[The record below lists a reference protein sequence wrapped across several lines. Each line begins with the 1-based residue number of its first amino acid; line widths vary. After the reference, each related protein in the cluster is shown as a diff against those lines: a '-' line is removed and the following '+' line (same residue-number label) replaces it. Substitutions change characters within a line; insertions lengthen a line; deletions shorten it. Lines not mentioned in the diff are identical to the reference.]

1 MNKLKWC
8 GLILLVALCA
18 AAGVKADGFVREF
31 VEPVRV
37 VWVSGGSVSNAA
49 SLLLPKKGQVPES
62 GWRWERMA
70 DRCCVM
76 TNSGT
81 MVGLVLDFG
90 RELHGGLRLA
100 VGAPS
105 SKDMK
110 LRIRFGESVGE
121 AMSELG
127 EKGACNDHAIRDSV
141 IGLPFM
147 GTREIGNTGFRFVRL
162 DLQTAGRVVLESVQA
177 ISLMRPMKPVG
188 SFRCSDERL
197 NRVFETAVRT
207 AHLCCQDYLWDGIKR
222 DRLVWMGDMHP
233 ETMTILNVF
242 GAAEVLPETLDL
254 MAEIT
259 PSGEWMNNFPTYT
272 LCWIRNLAA
281 WYRFTGDRTY
291 LAKHADY
298 LERTFAHV
306 KTCLPDGTWKKEGEY
321 GAFLDWPTH
330 HNSEAELAGTQALA
344 VLAMDDL
351 RFLLSESGNSGTADE
366 AGRLLEQMRKTHPD
380 PHGAKSA
387 AAMLALSGLRNPS
400 EMYVSTLGRNGHAGV
415 STFYG
420 YNMLEAMNLAGQGQR
435 ALDTV
440 RDYWGGMLDMGAT
453 SFWED
458 FNLAWTNNACR
469 IDEMPAVGKK
479 DIHGDYG
486 EFCYKGFR
494 HSLCHGWSCGPAA
507 WCVNHILG
515 IRPIDVG
522 CKTVEVKPFLGDLN
536 WAEGAMALPTGEAV
550 RVRVEKKADGTLAVS
565 VAAPDWVKVVQPNAP

>member
-1 MNKLKWC
+1 MREL
-8 GLILLVALCA
+8 
-18 AAGVKADGFVREF
+18 AG
-31 VEPVRV
+31 PVRV
-37 VWVSGGSVSNAA
+37 AWVSGAEVTNAP
-49 SLLLPKKGQVPES
+49 SLLLPNHGQVPER
-62 GWRWERMA
+62 GWNWKRMA

-76 TNSGT
+76 ANSGT
-81 MVGLVLDFG
+81 TVGLVLDFG

-100 VGAPS
+100 VGASS
-105 SKDMK
+105 SKGMK
-110 LRIRFGESVGE
+110 LRVRFGESAGE

-127 EKGACNDHAIRDSV
+127 ERGACNDHAIRDSE
-141 IGLPFM
+141 ILLPTM

-162 DLQTAGRVVLESVQA
+162 DLLTAGRLVLESVQA
-177 ISLMRPMKPVG
+177 VSLMRPMKPVG

-197 NRVFETAVRT
+197 NRIFETAVRT

-233 ETMTILNVF
+233 ETMTILAVF
-242 GAAEVLPETLDL
+242 GAAEVLPRTLDL
-254 MAEIT
+254 MAGIT
-259 PSGEWMNNFPTYT
+259 PSDGWMNNFPTYT

-281 WYRFTGDRTY
+281 WYRFTGDRTC

-306 KTCLPDGTWKKEGEY
+306 RTCLPNGVWKKEGEY

-330 HNSEAELAGTQALA
+330 HNAEAELAGAQALA

-351 RFLLSESGNSGTADE
+351 RFLLSESGQSGAADE
-366 AGRLLEQMRKTHPD
+366 AGRLLVRMRQVRPD

-387 AAMLALSGLRNPS
+387 AAMLALSGLRDPS
-400 EMYVSTLGRNGHAGV
+400 GMFASTLGQNGHAGV

-420 YNMLEAMNLAGQGQR
+420 YYMLEAMSVADKAQR

-469 IDEMPAVGKK
+469 IDEMPVVGKK

-494 HSLCHGWSCGPAA
+494 HSLCHGWSSGPAA
-507 WCVNHILG
+507 WCVNRVLG
-515 IRPIDVG
+515 IRPLDVG
-522 CKTVEVKPFLGDLN
+522 CKTVEVKPSLGDLD

-550 RVRVEKKADGTLAVS
+550 RVRAEKRADGTLAIS
-565 VAAPDWVKVVQPNAP
+565 VTAPDWVKIVQRNEPQG